1 VGRTARGS
9 PGAPEWKKEKG
20 IGVDRTEGQTE
31 IAAGPADVLAVI
43 TDFDAYPQWA
53 AVKTAEVKRTDARGR
68 PVEVAFSF
76 SQMGFEGSYTL
87 VYRFAPRNGGVSWST
102 KNAEGVVRDVE
113 GEYVLEPTE
122 GGTSVTYRLALELN
136 ISLPSFLRKTAER
149 TIISTA
155 LDGLK
160 KRVEG

>member
-1 VGRTARGS
+1 L
-9 PGAPEWKKEKG
+9 E
-20 IGVDRTEGQTE
+20 RTEGHTE
-31 IAAGPADVLAVI
+31 IAATPAEVLAVI
-43 TDFDAYPQWA
+43 TDFGAYPDWA
-53 AVKTAEVKRTDARGR
+53 SVKTADVLKTDSKGR

-87 VYRFAPRNGGVSWST
+87 GYQYAPRTRGISWTARQADGVI
-102 KNAEGVVRDVE
+102 KDIV

-122 GGTSVTYRLALELN
+122 AGTSVTYRLELELT
-136 ISLPSFLRKTAER
+136 IGLPGFLRKTAER